1 MGLGYGYFFYYRR
14 SQLWDVM
21 DYLIEIGRPDTGFS
35 TTLIAGEETRE
46 YPIFIFNHTT
56 WDLGNPEHEDI
67 SYCLSL
73 PFAVDA
79 VVQEYLDTG
88 SHRDLNAQ
96 GQMHIGCIYM
106 NIVLD
111 QQAIERTGF
120 DVDVIAFEFR
130 AASNS
135 MSRLFEKSAATYQ
148 GWLKIAKET
157 NALYGVFHRGGQGKE
172 IICWLDGK
180 EYAAEIDDEWTPAD
194 EAREII
200 RGLNP
205 SAVFVKPC
213 SCPLNAVKT
222 HKRSHNSSRTRA
234 SR

>member
-79 VVQEYLDTG
+79 VVQEYLDA
-88 SHRDLNAQ
+88 RRQEDLNAQ

-111 QQAIERTGF
+111 QEAIGRTDF

-148 GWLKIAKET
+148 GWLKIAQET
-157 NALYGVFHRGGQGKE
+157 NALYGVFHRGSQGKAVV
-172 IICWLDGK
+172 CQLDGK
-180 EYAAEIDDEWTPAD
+180 EYAVEIDDQWMPPH
-194 EAREII
+194 EARKLIENAD
-200 RGLNP
+200 LA
-205 SAVFVKPC
+205 AVLAKPN
-213 SCPLNAVKT
+213 SCPLDAVKL
-222 HKRSHNSSRTRA
+222 R
-234 SR
+234 